1 MALQINL
8 VKSPGNIALPRN
20 SHTFDQRGGTF
31 GRADS
36 NTWVLPDP
44 DKFLSSCHCAII
56 FADNQFYLEDKSTNG
71 TFVNGGFEPL
81 GRGVRHVL
89 RDGDF
94 FEIGDYRFSVQLDQQ
109 PQMGFASPFDINP
122 APIDNTPL
130 FGDTPKTDFF
140 GTSALDSPSLF
151 DQQQDPLALWDKSP
165 QPKQSPFDNFSDL
178 PVQDSSFGKE
188 SSSLLD
194 DFVGIGKAPEK
205 SFASMDYA
213 PAIDQAVSWPTA
225 KSESLIPED
234 WDDLLSPS
242 SNKVDPAPFS
252 QPVIPQDD
260 LLSPFPVEPPITER
274 DFGLT
279 QASAP
284 FEVPKPAQRVPL
296 AERILGM
303 NVPEEKAVPVQIPSP
318 PPQAVVPPTP
328 QQSFVQEKVEQAVV
342 SQPQVQVPP
351 VTASAANSNSNNPNK
366 VASQVLIEAL
376 GLDASRLSEADMLE
390 ISRITGLLMREI
402 VDGMLG
408 VLRSRASI
416 KNEFRMNVTTIQ
428 PVENNPLKFSVCVD
442 DALENLFIK
451 KSKAYKKPVEAFREG
466 FQEIAEHQ
474 LAMIAGIR
482 QGFEAMMERFN
493 PEHLE
498 KTFSKQVKGSVI
510 PGMQKAKYWSSYAE
524 YYQGFTDNMEF
535 SFQHLFGSD
544 FVTAYEDQLRRLTA
558 ARKMGESNNE

>member
-1 MALQINL
+1 MALQITL
-8 VKSPGNIALPRN
+8 VKTPGNIALPRN
-20 SHTFDQRGGTF
+20 NHIFDQRGGTF

-44 DKFLSSCHCAII
+44 DKFLSSCHCAIV
-56 FADNQFYLEDKSTNG
+56 FADNHFYLEDKSTNG
-71 TFVNGGFEPL
+71 TFINGGFEPL
-81 GRGVRHVL
+81 GRGVRHQL

-94 FEIGDYRFSVQLDQQ
+94 FEIGDYRFSIQLEQQ
-109 PQMGFASPFDINP
+109 SASPFASPFDITP
-122 APIDNTPL
+122 APLDNTPP
-130 FGDTPKTDFF
+130 FGDMPKSDFF
-140 GTSALDSPSLF
+140 GTASTDSPSLF
-151 DQQQDPLALWDKSP
+151 DQQQDPLALWDKRP
-165 QPKQSPFDNFSDL
+165 EPKPTPFDNIQDNAFGR
-178 PVQDSSFGKE
+178 DSSC
-188 SSSLLD
+188 LLD
-194 DFVGIGKAPEK
+194 DFVGLGGATTGNNF
-205 SFASMDYA
+205 STMDLA

-242 SNKVDPAPFS
+242 SNSPGSAP
-252 QPVIPQDD
+252 QPRHDVFPQGD
-260 LLSPFPVEPPITER
+260 LASPFPVEPAITQR
-274 DFGLT
+274 DIPFEV
-279 QASAP
+279 A
-284 FEVPKPAQRVPL
+284 FEVPKPAARVPL

-303 NVPEEKAVPVQIPSP
+303 EVPEEKLPPVRAPVPPPPIPRP
-318 PPQAVVPPTP
+318 PPQQV
-328 QQSFVQEKVEQAVV
+328 VQENKVQENKAQEIKPHV
-342 SQPQVQVPP
+342 QPQVAP
-351 VTASAANSNSNNPNK
+351 VSTGAGADK
-366 VASQVLIEAL
+366 DSQVLIDAL
-376 GLDASRLSEADMLE
+376 GLDASRLSEADKLE

-428 PVENNPLKFSVCVD
+428 PIENNPLKFSVCVD

-451 KSKAYKKPVEAFREG
+451 KSNAYKKPVEAFREG

-510 PGMQKAKYWSSYAE
+510 PGMQKAKFWSSYAE
-524 YYQGFTDNMEF
+524 YYQGFTDNMDF

-558 ARKMGESNNE
+558 ARKRGESNNE

>member
-1 MALQINL
+1 MALQVTL
-8 VKSPGNIALPRN
+8 VKTPGNIALPRN
-20 SHTFDQRGGTF
+20 SHVFDQRGGTF

-44 DKFLSSCHCAII
+44 DKFLSSCHCEII

-71 TFVNGGFEPL
+71 TFINGSFEPL
-81 GRGVRHVL
+81 GRGTRHQL

-94 FEIGDYRFSVQLDQQ
+94 FEIGDYRFSIQLDQQ
-109 PQMGFASPFDINP
+109 PMGAFASPFDLTP
-122 APIDNTPL
+122 AYAGNAPL
-130 FGDTPKTDFF
+130 FSEPPHTDLF
-140 GTSALDSPSLF
+140 GQATGDSPALF
-151 DQQQDPLALWDKSP
+151 DQPQDPLALWDKQSP
-165 QPKQSPFDNFSDL
+165 QPRYSPFDQPRDYAPAHSR
-178 PVQDSSFGKE
+178 E
-188 SSSLLD
+188 SNSLLD
-194 DFVGIGKAPEK
+194 DFVGVSKPVNDLGFAAMDIAPG
-205 SFASMDYA
+205 M
-213 PAIDQAVSWPTA
+213 DQAVSWPSA
-225 KSESLIPED
+225 KSENLIPED
-234 WDDLLSPS
+234 WADDLLGPGSQHSGRPAVNS
-242 SNKVDPAPFS
+242 GGIPDDGLMPPFEAAPKV
-252 QPVIPQDD
+252 QEI
-260 LLSPFPVEPPITER
+260 
-274 DFGLT
+274 
-279 QASAP
+279 P
-284 FEVPKPAQRVPL
+284 FEVPKPNARVPL

-303 NVPEEKAVPVQIPSP
+303 EAAREKSPPVQIPNMPPDTP
-318 PPQAVVPPTP
+318 PPPAATVVPEVKAQTPTQVAP
-328 QQSFVQEKVEQAVV
+328 AVNN
-342 SQPQVQVPP
+342 
-351 VTASAANSNSNNPNK
+351 TDTSANR
-366 VASQVLIEAL
+366 VLVEAL
-376 GLDASRLSEADMLE
+376 GLDMSRLSDADMVE

-451 KSKAYKKPVEAFREG
+451 KSNAYKKPVEAFREG

-493 PEHLE
+493 PEQLE

-510 PGMQKAKYWSSYAE
+510 PGMQKAKFWSSYTD

-544 FVTAYEDQLRRLTA
+544 FVSAYEDQLRRLTA
-558 ARKMGESNNE
+558 ARKRGETNNE